1 MYDFTTTRKPPRVQ
15 NAMNA
20 LTTAAFL
27 VLSFIA
33 GALAGCDSNPTP
45 HPAGDVRT
53 YDVAEAGAP
62 NGGRDDD
69 LTPEPGPGEDDPDN
83 AYTDGDPAAGVG
95 GCDAMA
101 DAEVLGGD
109 AGDGGDSNDTVA
121 DADTLPSDCGPSEVA
136 PTPSNDNVDRV
147 E

>member
-1 MYDFTTTRKPPRVQ
+1 
-15 NAMNA
+15 MNA
-20 LTTAAFL
+20 LTIAIVF
-27 VLSFIA
+27 VLSLFA
-33 GALAGCDSNPTP
+33 GALEGCDSNPTP

-62 NGGRDDD
+62 SGREDDF
-69 LTPEPGPGEDDPDN
+69 TPEPGPGEDDPDN
-83 AYTDGDPAAGVG
+83 AFTDGESPAAGVG
-95 GCDAMA
+95 GCDTMA
-101 DAEVLGGD
+101 DAEVFGGGD

-121 DADTLPSDCGPSEVA
+121 DGDTLPSDCGPSEVA